1 MISDIIQHF
10 SDDPQLWFFFL
21 CQNAVKISKPI
32 NIYKIW
38 ICKVISQLRQ
48 RINLVGRKYE
58 VAEKGSIAVKYLK
71 IQNPSVVVWN
81 FDIKIYIFA
90 ANEHRF
96 QISLLVSLFSKN
108 QPWKSPTSW
117 SVTILRDWN
126 SKGQ

>member
-1 MISDIIQHF
+1 M
-10 SDDPQLWFFFL
+10 
-21 CQNAVKISKPI
+21 
-32 NIYKIW
+32 
-38 ICKVISQLRQ
+38 
-48 RINLVGRKYE
+48 GRKYE

-96 QISLLVSLFSKN
+96 QILLLVSLFSKN
-108 QPWKSPTSW
+108 QPWKSTIW